1 MRLPFFR
8 SRSPRREYTLIRDTG
23 AADHPAPPPSPPQ
36 PRELVD
42 VVGIGQTETV
52 NGVAVTLLSVERYRE
67 GHVAHFRM
75 FRHRKRSERDLPTPH
90 FELAVIPKSSMPYRF
105 WMMGGTG
112 GGGVE
117 GEMEYRQAYAIVPA
131 PPSDASE
138 AVIEVREIS
147 WERFGAG
154 TRKVVSVDTGPW
166 RFSIRL
172 GPT

>member
-23 AADHPAPPPSPPQ
+23 AADHPALPPSPPQ

-42 VVGIGQTETV
+42 VVGVGQTETV

-67 GHVAHFRM
+67 GHVVLFRM
-75 FRHRKRSERDLPTPH
+75 FRHRKRSERDLPMPH
-90 FELAVIPKSSMPYRF
+90 FELSVTPQSSMPYRF

-117 GEMEYRQAYAIVPA
+117 GEMEYRQAYAITPS
-131 PPSDASE
+131 PPSDDGE
-138 AVIEVREIS
+138 VVIEVREIS
-147 WERFGAG
+147 WKRYGSG
-154 TRKVVSVDTGPW
+154 TYKVVAVDTGPW
-166 RFSIRL
+166 RFSVRR
-172 GPT
+172 